1 MNCMQHLN
9 GFFSQILYNNRLS
22 PTHISMYMSL
32 FQLWTINRFKNQFR
46 IVREEVMKVS
56 KIKSVATYHKCLTDL
71 HNLGYIIY
79 EPSFNPYKGSLVSIV
94 KTSVIQPQRRNIN
107 SAINRSLNSFE
118 DENLIDLSK
127 NSPKVNSINF
137 QPPHLC
143 EVRMYFQEKGA
154 RIEEAQKFYDHY
166 ENIGWTV
173 VGKFPMKSW
182 TAAARNWLKKLDRVK
197 QESR

>member
-1 MNCMQHLN
+1 MQHLN

-32 FQLWTINRFKNQFR
+32 FQLWTINRFENQFR